1 MAHLQ
6 RRPRVLKIRE
16 IEAFVLRAGTQVRH
30 AAKLWRVRGY
40 KTMILQSER
49 RLSHQLP
56 FRVCRLEAGL
66 GGNTQVELAST
77 RHREG
82 PYVPIRVEPSQGCLP
97 KPQAV
102 A

>member
-1 MAHLQ
+1 
-6 RRPRVLKIRE
+6 
-16 IEAFVLRAGTQVRH
+16 
-30 AAKLWRVRGY
+30 
-40 KTMILQSER
+40 MILQSER

-82 PYVPIRVEPSQGCLP
+82 WYRKGTGRTQSGVLAKTAGRSITRMVQPRELRPDRYYWESPVGGQTR
-97 KPQAV
+97 
-102 A
+102 